1 MTIITGAQ
9 IPTADQIIWY
19 VGGYHVASGTEEV
32 QADASGIIELTNT
45 AEYGSV
51 VVLDEDG
58 VESAQCLELL
68 TNGTDPATQAL
79 GTVKVDTG
87 AALNAKMYPDYVA
100 IDGLGSA
107 LEEVLACQD
116 VSFKMSADE
125 FAEAVQDQ
133 LPKVK
138 KTGAISWDMSL
149 SMMDANL
156 NFVAKIYGA
165 KTADSPEAGDS
176 KQHDLTGS
184 INDIGTLVGS
194 RYVSGVQKR
203 KYFVMGCCVKSLSH
217 DYPASGFSK
226 KSFDFTVSSKR
237 EVNLA

>member
-19 VGGYHVASGTEEV
+19 IGGVHIPSGDEELTEVAGLIT
-32 QADASGIIELTNT
+32 LTNT
-45 AEYGSV
+45 AEWGSV

-58 VESAQCLELL
+58 VESAKCLEMF
-68 TNGTDPATQAL
+68 DAVPATQAT
-79 GTVKVDTG
+79 GTNKVQTTVGGTD
-87 AALNAKMYPDYVA
+87 KMYPDYVA
-100 IDGLGSA
+100 IDGVGAA

-125 FAEAVQDQ
+125 FSEAIQNQ
-133 LPKVK
+133 LDKVK
-138 KTGAISWDMSL
+138 KTGAISWDMSM

-156 NFVAKIYGA
+156 NFVALVYGA

-176 KQHDLTGS
+176 KQHSLTGA

-203 KYFVMGCCVKSLSH
+203 KYFVMGCSVKSLTH

>member
-1 MTIITGAQ
+1 MTLITGAQ

-19 VGGYHVASGTEEV
+19 IGGVHIPSGDEEDTEVA
-32 QADASGIIELTNT
+32 GIITLTNK
-45 AEYGSV
+45 AEWGSV
-51 VVLDEDG
+51 VVVDEDG
-58 VESAQCLELL
+58 VESTQCLEFQAD
-68 TNGTDPATQAL
+68 GTTPATQTS
-79 GTVKVDTG
+79 GTEKVRTT
-87 AALNAKMYPDYVA
+87 AAGTDKMYPDYVA
-100 IDGLGSA
+100 IAGVGA
-107 LEEVLACQD
+107 VLEEVLACQD

-125 FAEAVQDQ
+125 FAEAVQNQ

-138 KTGAISWDMSL
+138 KTGAISWDMSM

-156 NFVAKIYGA
+156 NFVALVYGA
-165 KTADSPEAGDS
+165 KTTDSPEAGDS

-194 RYVSGVQKR
+194 RFVSGVQKR
-203 KYFVMGCCVKSLSH
+203 KYFVMGCSVKSLTH

-226 KSFDFTVSSKR
+226 KSFDFVVSTKR

>member
-87 AALNAKMYPDYVA
+87 AALDAKMYPDYVA

-165 KTADSPEAGDS
+165 KTTDSPEAGDS